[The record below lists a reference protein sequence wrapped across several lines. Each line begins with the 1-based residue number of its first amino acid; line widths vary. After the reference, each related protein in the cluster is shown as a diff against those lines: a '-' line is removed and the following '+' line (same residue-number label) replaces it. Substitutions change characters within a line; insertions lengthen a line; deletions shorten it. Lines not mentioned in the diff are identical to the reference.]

1 MKCVSRISCSF
12 NSLTYAL
19 WSTPTMPRKAT
30 SPASFRTSPRQ
41 ALSTT
46 RSSSW
51 PMPCQGPTQS
61 STALWRSVARIKS
74 RNNLSIS
81 RQLST
86 LTFLDTIIEIY
97 QCRRFD
103 VLSNGLE
110 ILSKLQFF
118 KMPHWSNCRW
128 KKQKWIY
135 QKARILKCQLYQFHG
150 LDFRDGA
157 RPLVSQRSLRWRR
170 LLAGSS
176 SWWSK
181 KPSGTRSTHSCH
193 RSEQKIRK
201 SFRRIYRSMLMTR
214 SRSWWRS
221 AIKRQLSFW
230 KSSYRAW
237 KQ

>member
-1 MKCVSRISCSF
+1 MLYQAPTPSLEVLSR
-12 NSLTYAL
+12 
-19 WSTPTMPRKAT
+19 RE
-30 SPASFRTSPRQ
+30 
-41 ALSTT
+41 
-46 RSSSW
+46 
-51 PMPCQGPTQS
+51 
-61 STALWRSVARIKS
+61 VRIKS
-74 RNNLSIS
+74 KNNLSIL
-81 RQLST
+81 RRMST
-86 LTFLDTIIEIY
+86 LIFLATIIEIC

-118 KMPHWSNCRW
+118 KMPYWSNCRW

-157 RPLVSQRSLRWRR
+157 RHLVSQRSLRWRR
-170 LLAGSS
+170 LLVGSS
-176 SWWSK
+176 SWWSR

-193 RSEQKIRK
+193 RLEQKIRK

-214 SRSWWRS
+214 SRSRWRS

>member
-1 MKCVSRISCSF
+1 MKCVSRISCSS
-12 NSLTYAL
+12 NSLTYAP

-103 VLSNGLE
+103 VPSNGWETLFR
-110 ILSKLQFF
+110 IQSSKISC
-118 KMPHWSNCRW
+118 WSNCRW
-128 KKQKWIY
+128 RKQKWTY
-135 QKARILKCQLYQFHG
+135 KKARILKGRLYQFHG
-150 LDFRDGA
+150 LAFRDGA
-157 RPLVSQRSLRWRR
+157 RHLVSPRSPRWRK
-170 LLAGSS
+170 LPVGSS
-176 SWWSK
+176 SW
-181 KPSGTRSTHSCH
+181 
-193 RSEQKIRK
+193 
-201 SFRRIYRSMLMTR
+201 
-214 SRSWWRS
+214 
-221 AIKRQLSFW
+221 
-230 KSSYRAW
+230 
-237 KQ
+237 